1 MPDLVVVLNRQITG
15 AITHVDGKPRFTYL
29 DGYASD
35 PDATPLSLSMPLAV
49 GRSYGHRVTAPWLS
63 NLLPDD
69 DQVRA
74 NWARELG
81 VSASSAT
88 ALLERVGHDVA
99 GAVQLAAPD
108 EIENVLAQSG
118 SLEIVSDKLVG
129 ERLRNLLS
137 RPSQWAH
144 ADEGWSLAGAQS
156 KFTAARTSAGQ
167 WAWPRGNAPSTHIIK
182 PGIGRYPIQ
191 ALNEHLCLRA
201 LERVGVVT
209 ARTEFMSF
217 DGIEAIMV
225 ERYDRLRLSG
235 GTVVRLHQEDM
246 CQALSVWPQNKYP
259 SSGGPSAVD
268 ISRLLSKVASQR
280 DIDRFTDAVI
290 AQYLLGAPDGH
301 AKNYSVILDGE
312 DVTLAPI
319 YDVASMLPYPRDAGS
334 SLDRVAMSIAGHNKF
349 GDVRLNHVE
358 RFATNT
364 GTDPGRLVDRTRA
377 MATELPDAIAGATAN
392 VKAEGL
398 VELRD
403 SLIREVRALA
413 ATIEGPKSSRQ
424 IG

>member
-1 MPDLVVVLNRQITG
+1 MADLVVVLDRQIIG

-29 DGYASD
+29 DEYASNL
-35 PDATPLSLSMPLAV
+35 DATPLSLSMPLAV

-81 VSASSAT
+81 VSASSVT

-99 GAVQLAAPD
+99 GAVQLAAP
-108 EIENVLAQSG
+108 EKIENVLAQSG
-118 SLEIVSDKLVG
+118 SLEAVSDQLVG
-129 ERLRNLLS
+129 ERLRELLS

-144 ADEGWSLAGAQS
+144 AHEGWSLAGAQS

-182 PGIGRYPIQ
+182 PGIGRYPAQ
-191 ALNEHLCLRA
+191 ALNEHVCLRA
-201 LERVGVVT
+201 LELVGIVT

-217 DGIEAIMV
+217 DGVEAIVV
-225 ERYDRLRLSG
+225 ERYDRLRLPD

-246 CQALSVWPQNKYP
+246 CQALSVWPQNKYT

-268 ISRLLSKVASQR
+268 ISRLLSRVASQR

-301 AKNYSVILDGE
+301 AKNYSVLLHGE
-312 DVTLAPI
+312 DVAFAPI
-319 YDVASMLPYPRDAGS
+319 YDVASMLPYPREAGS

-349 GDVRLNHVE
+349 GDVKLQHVE
-358 RFATNT
+358 RLAKNT
-364 GTDPGRLVDRTRA
+364 GTSPERLVARTRE
-377 MATELPDAIAGATAN
+377 MAAQLPDAIADAAEN

-403 SLIREVRALA
+403 ALIREVGALT
-413 ATIEGPKSSRQ
+413 ATIDGLV
-424 IG
+424 G

>member
-1 MPDLVVVLNRQITG
+1 
-15 AITHVDGKPRFTYL
+15 
-29 DGYASD
+29 
-35 PDATPLSLSMPLAV
+35 MPLAV
-49 GRSYGHRVTAPWLS
+49 GKSYDHRIVAPWLS

-99 GAVQLAAPD
+99 GAVQLAAPE

-118 SLEIVSDKLVG
+118 SLEAVTDQLVG
-129 ERLRNLLS
+129 ERLRELLS

-144 ADEGWSLAGAQS
+144 AHEGWSLAGARS
-156 KFTAARTSAGQ
+156 KFTATRTSAGQ
-167 WAWPRGNAPSTHIIK
+167 WAWPRGNVPSTHIIK
-182 PGIGRYPIQ
+182 PGIGRYPAQ
-191 ALNEHLCLRA
+191 ALNEHVCLRA
-201 LERVGVVT
+201 LERVGIVT
-209 ARTEFMSF
+209 ARTEFTSF
-217 DGIEAIMV
+217 DGVEAIVV
-225 ERYDRLRLSG
+225 ERYDRLRLRD

-246 CQALSVWPQNKYP
+246 CQALSVWPQNKYT

-268 ISRLLSKVASQR
+268 ISRLLSRVASQR
-280 DIDRFTDAVI
+280 DVDRFTDAVI

-301 AKNYSVILDGE
+301 AKNYSVILHGE
-312 DVTLAPI
+312 DVTFAPI
-319 YDVASMLPYPRDAGS
+319 YDVASMLPYPREAGS

-349 GDVRLNHVE
+349 GDVKLQHVE
-358 RFATNT
+358 RLAKNT
-364 GTDPGRLVDRTRA
+364 GTSPERLVARTRE
-377 MATELPDAIAGATAN
+377 MAAQLPDAIADAAEN

-398 VELRD
+398 AELRD
-403 SLIREVRALA
+403 ALIQEVGALT
-413 ATIEGPKSSRQ
+413 ATIEGL